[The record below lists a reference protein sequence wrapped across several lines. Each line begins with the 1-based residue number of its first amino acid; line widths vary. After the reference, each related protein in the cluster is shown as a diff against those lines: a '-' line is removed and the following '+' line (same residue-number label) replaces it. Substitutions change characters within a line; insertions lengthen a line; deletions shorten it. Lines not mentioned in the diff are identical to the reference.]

1 MGVSERREESHAEH
15 AGRRIVSADDP
26 RKTSDYDD
34 DDEGSFLYIDT
45 HCLPGAR
52 GGKRETKGQAKRKR
66 ERRHPERNTPFISM
80 LASAR
85 VLLPCSFTSSL
96 TQQIT

>member
-1 MGVSERREESHAEH
+1 MEVSERREENHAEH

-34 DDEGSFLYIDT
+34 DDEGSFLYINT

-52 GGKRETKGQAKRKR
+52 GGERERERKAKGKRKER
-66 ERRHPERNTPFISM
+66 E
-80 LASAR
+80 
-85 VLLPCSFTSSL
+85 VLS
-96 TQQIT
+96 